1 MHFDSPYF
9 FIFYCYSTCADI
21 FYLDPT
27 NEWSKR
33 FAAEPG
39 TGQLNPLKD
48 STYKV
53 VNKVISEVASLFK
66 DTYYHGGG
74 DEPIYNC
81 WNQDEGIR
89 NYLKDHNATGV
100 DLLDIFLQKEIKM
113 IQDSKKT
120 AILWEG
126 KYIWMCNND

>member
-1 MHFDSPYF
+1 MFEDS
-9 FIFYCYSTCADI
+9 
-21 FYLDPT
+21 
-27 NEWSKR
+27 
-33 FAAEPG
+33 
-39 TGQLNPLKD
+39 
-48 STYKV
+48 
-53 VNKVISEVASLFK
+53 
-66 DTYYHGGG
+66 YYHGGG

-89 NYLKDHNATGV
+89 SYLKDHNATGV